1 MRDGSTPMPITKNAG
16 SIVTAR
22 RTKMGIL
29 RAMKPCMTTWPAIV
43 PTAELD
49 SPDPSNASAKSVL
62 EAPPR
67 IGDSVLCAPSS
78 ESTLCRPLLK
88 KTLAA
93 MISMAMLITPA
104 IVIAITTSMRVKRI
118 SRRASSSF
126 WGTTRCCMSAE
137 CR

>member
-1 MRDGSTPMPITKNAG
+1 
-16 SIVTAR
+16 
-22 RTKMGIL
+22 MGIL
-29 RAMKPCMTTWPAIV
+29 RAMKPCMTTCPAIV

-78 ESTLCRPLLK
+78 ESTLWRPLLK

-126 WGTTRCCMSAE
+126 CGTTRCCMSAE